1 MTDKLKFFS
10 QEWCDAALEAVN
22 ANEAFRAGLKDPSTF
37 TNKMEFGVL
46 GLDGV
51 ASHVESKE
59 GRIVSW
65 TPRKF
70 DESELWI
77 IINGSLNTF
86 QTAAAGREGGEKLLM
101 TGQIKLAKGPVSAAI
116 ENAEA
121 LNVFLRTWGEIPTD
135 WDV

>member
-22 ANEAFRAGLKDPSTF
+22 ANEAFRAGLKDPATF

-51 ASHVESKE
+51 ASHVESNE
-59 GRIVSW
+59 GKIVSW
-65 TPRKF
+65 TPRTF
-70 DESELWI
+70 DESEVWM
-77 IINGSLNTF
+77 IINGSLKTW
-86 QTAAAGREGGEKLLM
+86 QTAAEGREGGEKLLM

-121 LNVFLRTWGEIPTD
+121 LNAFLRTWGEIPTD